1 MATKATSTKG
11 VQLQRG
17 DGGSPTETFTKIAEV
32 ISFKGPSEKAPQLD
46 ATSFDSVAMEFIAGL
61 PDNGEI
67 TAEVQYVGT
76 DAQQQG
82 LRTDLRAGTK
92 RNFKLVLN
100 DQPAGGSNPT
110 SIAFA
115 AIVTQ
120 APELGGSV
128 NNVIKGSISLRIS
141 GAATWTYAA

>member
-1 MATKATSTKG
+1 MTTKATSTRG
-11 VQLQRG
+11 VKLQRG
-17 DGGSPTETFTKIAEV
+17 DGAATETFTTIAEI

-46 ATSFDSVAMEFIAGL
+46 ATSFDSSAMEYIAGL
-61 PDNGEI
+61 PDNGEL

-82 LRTDLRAGTK
+82 LRSDLRAGTR

-100 DQPAGGSNPT
+100 DTPSGGANPT

-120 APELGGSV
+120 APELGGGV
-128 NNVIKGSISLRIS
+128 NQVVKGSISLRIT
-141 GAATWTYAA
+141 GTATWTYPA

>member
-1 MATKATSTKG
+1 MTTKATSTKK
-11 VQLQRG
+11 VKLQRG
-17 DGGSPTETFTKIAEV
+17 DGGGPETFTTIAEI
-32 ISFKGPSEKAPQLD
+32 ISFKGPTEKAPQLD
-46 ATSFDSVAMEFIAGL
+46 ATSFDSDAMEFIAGL
-61 PDNGEI
+61 PDNGEL

-100 DQPAGGSNPT
+100 DMPSGGSNPT

-120 APELGGSV
+120 APELGGGV
-128 NNVIKGSISLRIS
+128 NQVVKGSISLRIS
-141 GAATWTYAA
+141 GTATWTYAS